1 MHYFQGGNMQKQK
14 HTIICG
20 IFCFT
25 EKSKQSMTQRS
36 RVSGTLSP
44 TCCHF
49 GFPWLQDLERP
60 DVLKWESGYS
70 SLQDS
75 QAGFEEK
82 CV

>member
-1 MHYFQGGNMQKQK
+1 MQMVGKLAES
-14 HTIICG
+14 
-20 IFCFT
+20 T
-25 EKSKQSMTQRS
+25 ETEQEQT
-36 RVSGTLSP
+36 V
-44 TCCHF
+44 CCHF